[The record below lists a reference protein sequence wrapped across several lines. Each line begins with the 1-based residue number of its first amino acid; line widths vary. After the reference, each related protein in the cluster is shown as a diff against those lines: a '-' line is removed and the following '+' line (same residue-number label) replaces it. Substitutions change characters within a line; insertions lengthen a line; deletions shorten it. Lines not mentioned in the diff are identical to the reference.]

1 MESSVWLELPPKKS
15 FSCAFSSLAS
25 ASTTS
30 NLMSS
35 HRYMKYWI
43 ESGNIISND
52 RFVLFLLCTEM
63 KEEENKKT
71 YFLVIGFSLCGSLD
85 ALFKFRWN
93 RLLLFGNRIKTI
105 GTMSVERWI
114 MVTFSIFHLFATE
127 LKSAQRLNPI
137 PKSTMLVDVIAQH
150 SNIHLFN
157 ETASVS
163 IIQLFECWLGNLIR
177 MNWFSVTVI

>member
-30 NLMSS
+30 NFMSS

-71 YFLVIGFSLCGSLD
+71 YYLVIGFFVWCSRCSFSVSMKSIAIVWKSNQND
-85 ALFKFRWN
+85 WN
-93 RLLLFGNRIKTI
+93 N
-105 GTMSVERWI
+105 ERWKMNNGYI
-114 MVTFSIFHLFATE
+114 FYFSFVRNRTQIGSTIKSNTKIDNARWCNRTTF
-127 LKSAQRLNPI
+127 
-137 PKSTMLVDVIAQH
+137 
-150 SNIHLFN
+150 
-157 ETASVS
+157 
-163 IIQLFECWLGNLIR
+163 
-177 MNWFSVTVI
+177 